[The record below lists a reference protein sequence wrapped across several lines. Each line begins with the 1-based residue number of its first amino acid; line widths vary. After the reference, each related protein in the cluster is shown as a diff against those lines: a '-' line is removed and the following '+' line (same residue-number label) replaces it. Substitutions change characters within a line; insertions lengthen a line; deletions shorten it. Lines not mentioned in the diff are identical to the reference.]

1 MDKVARPGSSALPVL
16 SDTETELLRI
26 LSEDGPL
33 TVGQLMSL
41 TGYSREELGMAV
53 GGLRAKGLVSQL
65 NTLVESYCCRFPGL
79 GMNQS

>member
-1 MDKVARPGSSALPVL
+1 MDKVASPGSSALPVL
-16 SDTETELLRI
+16 SDTETELLRS

-41 TGYSREELGMAV
+41 
-53 GGLRAKGLVSQL
+53 
-65 NTLVESYCCRFPGL
+65 VESYRCRFPGL